1 MNDPAPQLIAEKTSW
16 RTLAPWIPFL
26 LVPIVLALMLV
37 AYVIFQ
43 AAS

>member
-1 MNDPAPQLIAEKTSW
+1 MKDPAPRFVAEKTSW
-16 RTLAPWIPFL
+16 RTLAPWMPSL

-37 AYVIFQ
+37 GYVVLQ